1 MPQLKVHETGLSPD
15 EVIETADLQPWR
27 FDVKVAGGGLRVG
40 RLHDLRNRVAHHE
53 PLLNTDVAA
62 RLADLL
68 GLAKRLDPQLGQ
80 HVLATSSV
88 ASLLA
93 ARP

>member
-1 MPQLKVHETGLSPD
+1 MPALHRAFPSGTDRAAHVDGP
-15 EVIETADLQPWR
+15 
-27 FDVKVAGGGLRVG
+27 VG

-62 RLADLL
+62 RLADLI
-68 GLAKRLDPQLGQ
+68 GLAGRLDPQLGQ
-80 HVLATSSV
+80 HVQATSAV

-93 ARP
+93 TRP